1 VIGREG
7 RHGHAPFTSIGR
19 SGADRSERAHMEDGM
34 EPIFSKVRKILAYLL
49 SFSLTVATIPA
60 VDTWSQSA
68 QPQVP
73 ASGATS
79 PNKASSSY
87 TGQGATL
94 TTEELDSL
102 VSLIA
107 LYPEALVAQILSA
120 ATFPDQIA
128 VANYWVEQNKNLTG
142 QRFRQFNR

>member
-1 VIGREG
+1 
-7 RHGHAPFTSIGR
+7 
-19 SGADRSERAHMEDGM
+19 MEHGM

-107 LYPEALVAQILSA
+107 LYPDALVAQILSA